1 LLAYLREQRSWILN
15 GDARGVHHR
24 RRSPMARRA
33 ISQQFDELA
42 RAGPEHLDATFVAKF
57 DEKMPTDWSTE
68 IATLLALGVGP
79 TSTVVDLGAGTG
91 TFAQAI
97 AGRVSRCVA
106 VDVSEAMVAAMRAR
120 GVQAVRAGF
129 LTYEH
134 EGEPPDAVFT
144 SNAMHHL
151 PDFWKMIALERV
163 ADMLRPGGV
172 LRLRDFVYSFEPHEA
187 DQVFAAWLDQEV
199 AQGWTAHDL
208 NEHILD
214 EHSTFTWL
222 LEPMLE
228 RAGFEIHERSVR
240 EDRLH
245 AAYTCM
251 RR

>member
-1 LLAYLREQRSWILN
+1 MPEESTAPRQ
-15 GDARGVHHR
+15 
-24 RRSPMARRA
+24 SPIAPRA
-33 ISQQFDELA
+33 IGQQFDE
-42 RAGPEHLDATFVAKF
+42 RGHAGAEHLDAAFVAKF
-57 DEKMPTDWSTE
+57 DEKMPTDWGGE
-68 IATLLALGVGP
+68 IAALLALGVGP

-97 AGRVSRCVA
+97 AGCVSRCVA
-106 VDVSEAMVAAMRAR
+106 VDVSEAMVTTMRAR
-120 GVQAVRAGF
+120 GVRAVHAGF
-129 LTYEH
+129 LTYQH

-151 PDFWKMIALERV
+151 PDFWKAVALERV
-163 ADMLRPGGV
+163 GDMLRPGGV
-172 LRLRDFVYSFEPHEA
+172 LRLRDFVYSFEPGEA

-199 AQGWTAHDL
+199 AQGWTVHDL
-208 NEHILD
+208 NEHILG

-245 AAYTCM
+245 AVYTCI